1 MNSTQ
6 RAVLDGIIVI
16 DKPEGATSMDMVRLV
31 KRVSRVKRVGHAGTL
46 DPLATGVLPV
56 CLGQATR
63 LMEEMVEGVKVYR
76 GVVTLGAST
85 DTYDADGTVT
95 EQGDVSGVTPAQLE
109 ALLPAYVGEIQQL
122 PPMYSALKHEGK
134 RLYELARVGVEVE
147 RPPRDVVVYSL
158 KLVDWAPPRVTL
170 EAECGRGF
178 YMRTLAHDIGEQL
191 GCHGY
196 LSALQRERAG
206 AFRLSDSVRPD
217 ELEESAAD
225 EDWERYLLP
234 PDSAVV
240 DLPSVAVEPS
250 AERLLRNGQ
259 AVVLRSAGA
268 YASHA
273 ERRRAY
279 GRDGRFIGI
288 VRFNRAQGEWR
299 PEKVFNTREA
309 SPLGPVP

>member
-76 GVVTLGAST
+76 GEVTLGAST

-95 EQGDVSGVTPAQLE
+95 EQGDASGVTPAQLE

-134 RLYELARVGVEVE
+134 RLYELARV
-147 RPPRDVVVYSL
+147 
-158 KLVDWAPPRVTL
+158 AL

-206 AFRLSDSVRPD
+206 AFWLSDAVRPD

-240 DLPSVAVEPS
+240 DLPSVAVEPP

-268 YASHA
+268 YAAHA

-309 SPLGPVP
+309 SPLGPVL